1 MPLQSVEVW
10 SAMPTCAHVGI
21 SHHGCD
27 GCSVGTR
34 VEVWHQESMDEKRRT
49 GQGLCGVSAAGRVG
63 SVLQDLAQELF
74 GARLAG
80 LGVAEE
86 VHF

>member
-10 SAMPTCAHVGI
+10 SAMPTRSHVGI
-21 SHHGCD
+21 PHHGCD
-27 GCSVGTR
+27 GCSVATGM
-34 VEVWHQESMDEKRRT
+34 VVWHKESMYEKRRT

-80 LGVAEE
+80 LGIAEE